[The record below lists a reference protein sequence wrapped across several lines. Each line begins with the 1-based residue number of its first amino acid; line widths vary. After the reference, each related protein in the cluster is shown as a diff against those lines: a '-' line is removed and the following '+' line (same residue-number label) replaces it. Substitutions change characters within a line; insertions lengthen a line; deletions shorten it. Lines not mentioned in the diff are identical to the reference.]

1 MSWYRL
7 CIADGPTNLF
17 SVWILAAIV
26 IALLSWT
33 GAACGASKDADVVFE
48 AEMKMDLGQD
58 VGQDFG
64 SLFEVKDENGRVII
78 GAGFASVYNTRYRN
92 DRYNLQFYIRPEGD
106 GEQYTV
112 EPIGRL
118 NDDIGGA
125 YMFDL
130 NDKAYAWSLV
140 TGRPF
145 QYFDTKMGLWQ
156 ADEII
161 DSEKLG
167 FGDGVMWVADG
178 LLVFDRTGA
187 YYKGKQILAAPEAGQ
202 YYCFYYSHGHLIFYC
217 TRPGTEEEGRTS
229 LYACPWT
236 PSQQTPIDLS
246 EAKTLRLKYSGETP
260 FAFGQ
265 LRKEVVT
272 CSNLGGFYAFDG
284 TAWKVVR
291 PSLRGV
297 SYQVYTMVNYYGRLL
312 TGQYPTGNL
321 IEYDGYSLTH
331 LPDAPP
337 VMEGVAGYSRECQT
351 AGIYRGELY
360 VGVWPWAEL
369 WRLDADTGQWSFVR
383 RMFSQPELTAE
394 FGHPYEEDIVAYTK
408 ATGDEIVF
416 NTWGQRITGMA
427 SVGPDMILST
437 SAKGASARDTRLN
450 FLTDEVFDEYGQ
462 FYRLHLPGNLAAS
475 IAPVSGPTQLRLV
488 LRKNRMEIYRDGKLL
503 AQTAVP
509 TELVTQLRPATIAWR
524 YGVFGPFQGSLTQRS
539 VSPAVEAVRPQREN

>member
-1 MSWYRL
+1 MHWWRVCAGICPATAL
-7 CIADGPTNLF
+7 NP
-17 SVWILAAIV
+17 WILAAMTTLV
-26 IALLSWT
+26 LLWVFATSP
-33 GAACGASKDADVVFE
+33 ASGSSDVVFE
-48 AEMKMDLGQD
+48 AEVHMDLGQD

-64 SLFEVKDENGRVII
+64 SLFEVKDDNGRVII

-92 DRYNLQFYIRPEGD
+92 DRYNLQFYIRPETDGD
-106 GEQYTV
+106 QYAV
-112 EPIGRL
+112 EPIGRMD
-118 NDDIGGA
+118 DDIGGA

-130 NDKAYAWSLV
+130 NDKAYAWSLAA
-140 TGRPF
+140 GRPF

-161 DSEKLG
+161 DPEKLG
-167 FGDGVMWVADG
+167 SGDGVMWVADG
-178 LLVFDRTGA
+178 LLVFDRSGA
-187 YYKGKQILAAPEAGQ
+187 HYKGRQILAAPEEGR
-202 YYCFYYSHGHLIFYC
+202 YYNFYYSGGHLCFYH
-217 TRPGTEEEGRTS
+217 TRPGEEEEGRTT

-246 EAKTLRLKYSGETP
+246 EAKTLLLKYSGETP

-265 LRKEVVT
+265 LRKETVT

-503 AQTAVP
+503 AATSVP
-509 TELVTQLRPATIAWR
+509 AELVTQLRPATIAWR

-539 VSPAVEAVRPQREN
+539 VSPAVEAVRPQRAN